1 MYRLS
6 SIVATLTA
14 LTALGTSQSTLAQ
27 ATCADIVFTDEVLE
41 AFPEAPSACLD
52 IVERDGRTFAHFRLE
67 VVRVRGREVRVRFE
81 LPDQSQTDA
90 YAFEPDAGTQFQ
102 IEGQTYR
109 YFELDSGQE
118 LNVYVP
124 SDRWEFDFPDQPDF
138 LLSQISIATPFRPAP
153 DETTA
158 VLPTT
163 ATPLPLVGALGI
175 LFMGLGLGF
184 TALRRRLS

>member
-1 MYRLS
+1 MSRLS

-14 LTALGTSQSTLAQ
+14 LTALGASQSTLAQ
-27 ATCADIVFTDEVLE
+27 TTCADIVFIDQVLE

-67 VVRVRGREVRVRFE
+67 VVRVRGREVRARFE

-90 YAFEPDAGTQFQ
+90 YAFEPDASTQFR
-102 IEGQTYR
+102 IGGQTYR
-109 YFELDSGQE
+109 YYELDPGQE

-124 SDRWEFDFPDQPDF
+124 SDRWEFDFPNQPDF
-138 LLSQISIATPFRPAP
+138 LLAQISIATPFRPAP

-158 VLPTT
+158 ILPRT
-163 ATPLPLVGALGI
+163 ATPLPLVAALGT

-184 TALRRRLS
+184 TVLRRRLS